1 MFFTTC
7 SATMTR
13 KERIR
18 AMRPFYFLFSLYM
31 PFCLMLSIFKPVK
44 NSTAAWM
51 LDLGTGVTMV
61 AMLVAAAIGFAR
73 QRDEYQR
80 KLLTEAMIWGISG
93 MLAIT
98 TVWGLLET
106 HTSIPRMDI
115 LLNFPI
121 FITITAIAKVV
132 LFRRSPAG
140 NE

>member
-1 MFFTTC
+1 MLFSTC
-7 SATMTR
+7 SPNMTR
-13 KERIR
+13 RERIR
-18 AMRPFYFLFSLYM
+18 AMRPFYILYAIYM
-31 PFCLMLSIFKPVK
+31 PFCLMLSVLKPAK
-44 NSTAAWM
+44 NSTSAWI

-73 QRDEYQR
+73 QRDEFQR
-80 KLLTEAMIWGISG
+80 KLLTEAMIWGVGG

-132 LFRRSPAG
+132 LFRRNPAG